1 MWQGGPGEHAD
12 EGTIHAWLDE
22 ALDAES
28 AERVAAHVS
37 SCAECAARVAEARGL
52 IAGASR
58 IVAALDDSPSMVRPP
73 WAQAANVSGA
83 GGASRQ
89 SGARTGGAAGGSLWR
104 WLRVTPGRAAIAAT
118 ILVAIGVTLTH
129 ERAAEEMA
137 ARDAQSMAVVHDGL
151 EPRRG
156 ASPGPAGGSPAA
168 APAAPGARLPAVA
181 GDRVAAD
188 SSAARNFAAEQ
199 SVPTIERAPGPTPPL
214 EPAAEAGAPALAT
227 APELRERVAAGRAA
241 VQAQRETTSA
251 RADKV
256 RTEVGAAEADTRTAE
271 QEIVAANAAA
281 RAAAAPAPARASAKA
296 APRAAQPPGVSG
308 GMATSQRRLAVAEE
322 CYRIQ
327 GAQPGVRWGG
337 LLLPVLVVVEAG
349 SPTAPR
355 SATVRPA
362 AVAEPTRRAT
372 WARTPA
378 DSVRL
383 TLDDA
388 TAPPI
393 LLGAESGGRA
403 GTIASGER
411 VVVGRVVA
419 GRVEC
424 D

>member
-1 MWQGGPGEHAD
+1 MTERPMWQGGPGEHAD

-28 AERVAAHVS
+28 AERVATHVS

-58 IVAALDDSPSMVRPP
+58 IVAALDDSPSVVRPP
-73 WAQAANVSGA
+73 WAQASNVSGA
-83 GGASRQ
+83 SGSSRQ
-89 SGARTGGAAGGSLWR
+89 RDARAGGAAGGSLWR

-129 ERAAEEMA
+129 ERVAEETA
-137 ARDAQSMAVVHDGL
+137 ARDAQSMAVVHDET
-151 EPRRG
+151 EPRRAASQG
-156 ASPGPAGGSPAA
+156 AASGSPAA

-188 SSAARNFAAEQ
+188 SSAARNFARER
-199 SVPTIERAPGPTPPL
+199 SVPTSEGARGPTPRP
-214 EPAAEAGAPALAT
+214 EPTAEAGAP
-227 APELRERVAAGRAA
+227 VAA
-241 VQAQRETTSA
+241 T
-251 RADKV
+251 
-256 RTEVGAAEADTRTAE
+256 AAEADTRAAE
-271 QEIVAANAAA
+271 QEIVAADAAA

-296 APRAAQPPGVSG
+296 APREAQPSGVSG
-308 GMATSQRRLAVAEE
+308 GMATSQRRLSVAKE
-322 CYRIQ
+322 CYRVQ

-349 SPTAPR
+349 SPAAPR
-355 SATVRPA
+355 SATVRA
-362 AVAEPTRRAT
+362 AATAEPASPAT
-372 WARTPA
+372 WARTAA

-393 LLGAESGGRA
+393 LLGAESNGRA
-403 GTIASGER
+403 GTIGSG
-411 VVVGRVVA
+411 GRVVA